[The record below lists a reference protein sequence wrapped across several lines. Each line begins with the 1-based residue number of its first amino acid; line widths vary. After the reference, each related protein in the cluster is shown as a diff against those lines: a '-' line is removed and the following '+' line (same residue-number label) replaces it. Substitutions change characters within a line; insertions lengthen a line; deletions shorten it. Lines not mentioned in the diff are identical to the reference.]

1 MIKFNVSKLP
11 ENLANGVK
19 TLADY
24 FDFAVADDGITVIA
38 CEGEELITDFNGEKL
53 NVVYPSEVA
62 FYRAIGNVLQVGEVT
77 RIVEK
82 PRFDMCGA
90 MYDHSRNGVL
100 NMTYTK
106 RFIAHLA
113 LLGMNTY
120 LMYME
125 DVYELED
132 EPYFG
137 YLRGRY
143 STAELREIDDFAFA
157 LGIEVIPCV
166 QTLAHMNQFLRHSN
180 IDQKYKDIDDI
191 LEVGKPEVCDL
202 VERIIRTLK
211 NTFRTNKIHVGMDE
225 AYNVGRG
232 RYLDKNGYQ
241 TRKEVLVRHLTLL
254 DELSKK
260 YDVDMMMWDDMFY
273 HYYDADLHDARP
285 ERMNVVFWNY
295 YDEVQSW
302 YKGNL
307 EKRMI
312 DDPDVVFAGGAW
324 RWGSDVPCHR
334 KTVITTDCALKA
346 CIEMNVRN
354 VFATVWGDDGSEA
367 PAETCMLGVTM
378 FAEYNYQTEYNS
390 AAFEAKLKFITGLSY
405 EEWMLQDYIN
415 GFDKN
420 ARNENTFAKYAMY
433 SDPLCG
439 MYDAHLREAGEKF
452 DLTCHYATLAE
463 KFEALAAREGKN
475 DYLNEF
481 YAALCRVL
489 ELKWNLGNRLID
501 AYKADD
507 KAELRNI
514 ANNVIPE
521 LVSRNEAMREVR
533 ITVWNYENKLDGFEI
548 IDQRVGALTA
558 RLRTTARIVN
568 EYADGKIAAIDCLAE
583 ERLMNMAYGGFDAV
597 DRHISYLKI
606 SSAGKAWM

>member
-11 ENLANGVK
+11 EGLANGMK
-19 TLADY
+19 TLAEY
-24 FDFAVADDGITVIA
+24 FDFSIAKDGVTVVASKGD
-38 CEGEELITDFNGEKL
+38 ELITDFDGSVL
-53 NVVYPSEVA
+53 RIVYPSEVA
-62 FYRAIGNVLQVGEVT
+62 FYRAVGNALQANGTVK
-77 RIVEK
+77 IVEK
-82 PRFDMCGA
+82 PKFDMCGA

-113 LLGMNTY
+113 LLGINTY

-143 STAELREIDDFAFA
+143 STAELREIDNFAYS

-180 IDQKYKDIDDI
+180 IDRKYKDIDDI

-241 TRKEVLVRHLTLL
+241 TRKEVLVRHLKLL
-254 DELSKK
+254 DELVDK

-273 HYYDADLHDARP
+273 HYYDADLHGARP
-285 ERMNVVFWNY
+285 KRMNVVFWNY

-302 YKGNL
+302 YESNL
-307 EKRMI
+307 KKRMA

-334 KTVITTDCALKA
+334 KTVITTNCALKA

-378 FAEYNYQTEYNS
+378 FAEYNYQSEYS
-390 AAFEAKLKFITGLSY
+390 EADYHKKLEFITGLTY
-405 EEWMLQDYIN
+405 EQWMLQDYIN
-415 GFDKN
+415 GFDAS

-439 MYDAHLREAGEKF
+439 MYDAHTRQAGEKF
-452 DLTCHYATLAE
+452 DLTAHYAGLAE
-463 KFEALAAREGKN
+463 KFETLAARGGKN

-481 YAALCRVL
+481 YATLCRVL

-501 AYKADD
+501 AYKAGD
-507 KAELRNI
+507 KAELKNI
-514 ANNVIPE
+514 IDNVIPE
-521 LVSRNEAMREVR
+521 LIERNEAMREVR
-533 ITVWNYENKLDGFEI
+533 ISVWNYENKLEGFEI
-548 IDQRVGALTA
+548 IDQRIGALTA
-558 RLRTTARIVN
+558 RLRTTARIVGDYI
-568 EYADGKIAAIDCLAE
+568 EGKLDAIDCLATD
-583 ERLMNMAYGGFDAV
+583 RLMNMAYDGFQAIE
-597 DRHISYLKI
+597 RHISYLKI